1 MLHIFAKS
9 PVQPQVLDRIGA
21 GDTVLF
27 IRSAVLVLFSENILC
42 ERLNNMLTQNQLC
55 ALSSDLL
62 ARGILSE
69 ELLDGIEIID
79 YTDFVDLTIEHSV
92 IQSWD

>member
-1 MLHIFAKS
+1 
-9 PVQPQVLDRIGA
+9 
-21 GDTVLF
+21 
-27 IRSAVLVLFSENILC
+27 
-42 ERLNNMLTQNQLC
+42 MLTQNQLC

-79 YTDFVDLTIEHSV
+79 YTGFVNLTIEHSV